1 MLVSLTLLSLFS
13 LAAPEGPGLVR
24 IAVTDVAHDVSL
36 EPRVARIFADS
47 FVAELRKLNRVS
59 VISMDEVRA
68 MLSVEANRQ
77 AVGCSEE
84 QSCLAEIADALGA
97 DIVISGSIAVLDDR
111 RVLSLK
117 RIDQKTASVG
127 GAFEERLVKADG
139 EELLAAIGPAVEQLF
154 PELALRKGEVRG
166 VAPEKARLLHPPPVP
181 VWGTV
186 GVVGLAAVV
195 VTGALVTGVLAQTE
209 ASATQALLEQS
220 TREKPA
226 DGARVADSQ
235 GRFEGLAF
243 TSNVMTLG
251 AVVVGI
257 GAAVMMPFTDWTNA
271 QANSEQ

>member
-1 MLVSLTLLSLFS
+1 M
-13 LAAPEGPGLVR
+13 R
-24 IAVTDVAHDVSL
+24 IAVTDVAHDESL

-47 FVAELRKLNRVS
+47 FAAELRKLNRVS

-68 MLSVEANRQ
+68 MLAVEANRQ

-97 DIVISGSIAVLDDR
+97 DVVISGSIAVLDDR

-154 PELALRKGEVRG
+154 PELTLRAGEVRG
-166 VAPEKARLLHPPPVP
+166 VAAEKARLLHPPPVP
-181 VWGTV
+181 VWATV
-186 GVVGLAAVV
+186 GVAGLGAVA
-195 VTGALVTGVLAQTE
+195 VTAALVTGVLAQTE
-209 ASATQALLEQS
+209 ANATQALLQKS
-220 TREKPA
+220 TREQPV
-226 DGARVADSQ
+226 DGVSVADSQ
-235 GRFEGLAF
+235 SRFAGLAF
-243 TSNVMTLG
+243 TSNIMTLST
-251 AVVVGI
+251 VVVAV
-257 GAAVMMPFTDWTNA
+257 GAGVMVPFTDWTNA